1 MRRLG
6 ALAALLWLVLAIPA
20 AGEIEIHCLDVG
32 QGDATLIISS
42 SGQTMLVDAG
52 NNGRG
57 NSVVNPHL
65 ASLGITELTYMVAS
79 HYHADHIG
87 GLDEVYVG
95 TGVSVACYDRGW
107 DYTTQTY
114 ASYAATVAPLRQI
127 IHDGQVIDMGNGV
140 TVRCIALNGNGV
152 LDEPFRQPPH
162 NENDF
167 SVALIVSYGS
177 FDFFVGGDLSGSDT
191 SSYTD
196 VETSIAA
203 EIEAMEVDVDLYR
216 VNHHGSTF
224 SSNAVFLAALSPA
237 ASVISVGNNGYG
249 HPHQDAIDRLVAA
262 GSFIYQTQ
270 QGAGGTIPA
279 GSGRVVNGHVLI
291 GSDGITGFT
300 VDGDFYQIGDP
311 ASIVDITAGHPA
323 FSLSVHPNPFTSLA
337 TMNYWVDPGQGSSQ
351 ITMHDVIGREMNSW
365 SVIGRGAIEWDGR
378 DASGSALV
386 PGVYF
391 VRIGG
396 PAGFITRRVVM
407 VR

>member
-1 MRRLG
+1 MRRLIAVATFLVF
-6 ALAALLWLVLAIPA
+6 ALAMPA
-20 AGEIEIHCLDVG
+20 AADIEIHCLDVG

-114 ASYAATVAPLRQI
+114 ASYAATVAPLRQTI
-127 IHDGQVIDMGNGV
+127 QDGQVIDMGNGV
-140 TVRCIALNGNGV
+140 IVRCIALNGNGV
-152 LDEPFRQPPH
+152 LGEPFRQPPH
-162 NENDF
+162 NENDL

-177 FDFFVGGDLSGSDT
+177 FDFFVGGDLSGSNT
-191 SSYTD
+191 GSYRD
-196 VETSIAA
+196 IETSVAA
-203 EIEAMEVDVDLYR
+203 EILAMEVDVDVYQ
-216 VNHHGSTF
+216 VNHHGSRI

-237 ASVISVGNNGYG
+237 ASIISVGNNGYG
-249 HPHQDAIDRLVAA
+249 HPHQEAIDRLVAA
-262 GSFIYQTQ
+262 GSFIYQTH
-270 QGAGGTIPA
+270 QGAGGTIPP
-279 GSGRVVNGHVLI
+279 GSGRVVNGHVVI
-291 GSDGITGFT
+291 ASDGITGYT
-300 VDGDFYQIGDP
+300 VDGDFYQLGDP
-311 ASIVDITAGHPA
+311 ASIVEITAGHPA
-323 FSLSVHPNPFTSLA
+323 FALSVYPNPFSSVA
-337 TMNYWVDPGQGSSQ
+337 TMSYWADPGQGSSE
-351 ITMHDVIGREMNSW
+351 ITMHDVLGREVHAW
-365 SVIGRGAIEWDGR
+365 SVIGRGQVDWDGR
-378 DASGSALV
+378 DAAGSALV

-391 VRIGG
+391 FRIAG
-396 PAGFITRRVVM
+396 PAGFTTRRVVM